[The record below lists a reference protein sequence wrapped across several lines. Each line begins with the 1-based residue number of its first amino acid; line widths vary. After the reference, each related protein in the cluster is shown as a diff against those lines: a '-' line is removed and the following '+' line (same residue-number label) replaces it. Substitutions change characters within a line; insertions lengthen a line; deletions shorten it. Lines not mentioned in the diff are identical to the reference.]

1 MGDVAVIFGTQR
13 CGSNFF
19 LSACRRLDGLMV
31 MGEMYHRGGV
41 FPFQASPEKDFEV
54 KQRLGAVVSAQFRE
68 QAQECLAQWDPNAA
82 WSTEANTVVNDG
94 LVKFSHKY
102 PLKYFAALEE
112 LAAGRKLLFK
122 IFPEHLDL
130 FHILSILRQ
139 QRPRVILMLRNPID
153 SFISYKKLVETKK
166 PQDVDTSDLRI
177 TFNKAEYF
185 AYKAGL
191 ATYYSAIKQFCE
203 DEWISHSVSHYE
215 WLHAGEEAGKPE
227 KVRAILQHV
236 FDSPMAYAD
245 ELAGMKLYK
254 QQDKSASPAQKVLN
268 PNQLPQQ
275 PQVLL

>member
-1 MGDVAVIFGTQR
+1 MGEVAVIFGTQR
-13 CGSNFF
+13 CGSNYF
-19 LSACRRLDGLMV
+19 LSACRRLDDLLV
-31 MGEMYHRGGV
+31 LGEMYHRGGA
-41 FPFQASPEKDFEV
+41 FPFQASPQRDFEV
-54 KQRLGAVVSAQFRE
+54 KQRLGALIARLFDE
-68 QAQECLAQWDPNAA
+68 QARECLARWDRHASFSA
-82 WSTEANTVVNDG
+82 EANSLVDDG

-102 PLKYFAALEE
+102 PLKYFNALQE
-112 LAAGRKLLFK
+112 LAEGRHLLFK

-139 QRPRVILMLRNPID
+139 QRPRVILMLRNPLE

-191 ATYYSAIKQFCE
+191 TTYFRAIKEFCE
-203 DEWISHSVSHYE
+203 DDWIDVSVTHYE
-215 WLHAGEEAGKPE
+215 WLHAGDEAGKPD
-227 KVRAILQHV
+227 KVRDTLQHV
-236 FDSPMAYAD
+236 LGTRLKFNDA
-245 ELAGMKLYK
+245 LANLPLFR
-254 QQDKSASPAQKVLN
+254 QQDKSATAAQKVVN